1 MGNDFFDHIGF
12 ESGGILNLTPRQV
25 SALCEKGAILVDVRE
40 EFMNRFKM
48 MDVPEIIY
56 CPYSI
61 LEETYQNLPVG
72 KPLIFADASGI
83 HSKEAVK
90 FLLDKG
96 LGGRIANMAGGL
108 VEWERD
114 GLPLIIDNTEKLSG
128 SCMCQLRPRNKKE

>member
-1 MGNDFFDHIGF
+1 MEDLFPNSGF
-12 ESGGILNLTPRQV
+12 ESGGILNLTPRQTL
-25 SALCEKGAILVDVRE
+25 ALCQKGALLIDVRE

-48 MDVPEIIY
+48 MDVPEIVY
-56 CPYSI
+56 CPFSI
-61 LEETYQNLPVG
+61 LEETYQNLPSD

-96 LGGRIANMAGGL
+96 FGNRIANMAGGL
-108 VEWERD
+108 IEWERD
-114 GLPLIIDNTEKLSG
+114 ELSLFIDKNEKLSG

>member
-1 MGNDFFDHIGF
+1 MDGFFFNDGF
-12 ESGGILNLTPRQV
+12 ESDGIINLTPRQ
-25 SALCEKGAILVDVRE
+25 AFTYCQKGTILIDVRE
-40 EFMNRFKM
+40 EYMNRFKM

-61 LEETYQNLPVG
+61 LEETYQNLPSD
-72 KPLIFADASGI
+72 KPLIFADAAGL

-96 LGGRIANMAGGL
+96 FGNRIANMAGGL
-108 VEWERD
+108 VEWGRD
-114 GLPLIIDNTEKLSG
+114 GLPLIIDKNEKLSG